1 MLARRSYARRV
12 LFDRLRERFSED
24 EAEAAVERLAGLGLL
39 DDRDYAERFVR
50 DRFDRA
56 GYGPH
61 RIRRDLLRKGVDS
74 TVADIAIQSAVSADD
89 ERHKA
94 IDVLARFRRRRPRAR
109 AVRAD
114 SGAHEGREAG
124 RNEAQAA
131 YRHLIGKGFSA
142 SLVRDLLD
150 VSL

>member
-1 MLARRSYARRV
+1 MLARRSYARRA

-94 IDVLARFRRRRPRAR
+94 IDVLERFRRRRPSVREDSDAR
-109 AVRAD
+109 ED
-114 SGAHEGREAG
+114 REAA
-124 RNEAQAA
+124 RSEAQAA

>member
-1 MLARRSYARRV
+1 MLARRSYARRA

-94 IDVLARFRRRRPRAR
+94 IDVLARFRRRRPRAPEDPD
-109 AVRAD
+109 ACED
-114 SGAHEGREAG
+114 REAG
-124 RNEAQAA
+124 RSEAQAA

>member
-1 MLARRSYARRV
+1 MLARRSYARRA

-94 IDVLARFRRRRPRAR
+94 IDVLARFRRRRPRAPE
-109 AVRAD
+109 D
-114 SGAHEGREAG
+114 PGACEGREAG
-124 RNEAQAA
+124 RSEAQAA